1 MNQIELAG
9 TSAGFISTLFFFP
22 IDTIKSRFQANQ
34 YHTSHLFKGI
44 TPEMTS
50 NTISSFAYW
59 SIYKYSRNY
68 YNPVISSV
76 ISCTLS
82 NIIDSPL
89 DYIKKQKQLGIQ
101 YKFNNFFT
109 KQFMLY
115 SFLNTTYSVVYNVS
129 YMNMLSSTPVE
140 KRNKLITLCTASTI
154 SAIISYPIDY
164 YRTIIVFN
172 NKNNNCSN
180 KIQFNSNTFFK
191 GLSIRLLYANLY
203 SPFYM
208 YILLSITGN
217 QL

>member
-22 IDTIKSRFQANQ
+22 IDTIKSRIQANQ
-34 YHTSHLFKGI
+34 YPISSRYTNLFKGI
-44 TPEMTS
+44 TPELTS

-59 SIYKYSRNY
+59 SIYKTSRNY

-109 KQFMLY
+109 KQFMMY
-115 SFLNTTYSVVYNVS
+115 SFLNTTYSVVYNVC
-129 YMNMLSSTPVE
+129 YMNMLSSTPVQ
-140 KRNKLITLCTASTI
+140 KRNKIISLCTASTV

-164 YRTIIVFN
+164 YRTLIVSKKHN
-172 NKNNNCSN
+172 TTIS
-180 KIQFNSNTFFK
+180 SNTFFK
-191 GLSIRLLYANLY
+191 GLFMRLLYANLY

-208 YILLSITGN
+208 YILLSITDN